1 MNIRTK
7 LLSPILLALLI
18 FTVAVHFYW
27 RPIML
32 NQEKEEIIEC
42 EQDVLRNLVPGLL
55 RGLLI
60 GDLGDV
66 YVTLDRLIEINAGEG
81 YQIELFN
88 MQGKR
93 LYPIVSLT
101 ENLSPYIIELK
112 QVLEFEQRQL
122 GYLVVK
128 VNWKERYEETEGQ
141 LLSIELMVLSLFGFI
156 LLAIFTIQNLIIVR
170 PLIAIKD
177 ASLQL
182 ARGENEIDLALQ
194 GKDEVSELARSF
206 DHMRQ
211 SLLDTQ
217 ETLIRK
223 ACEAEQ
229 ANRAKSDFLS
239 RMSHELRTPMNAILG
254 FGQMLKLDAEDFN
267 ETQKDNIE
275 EILEAGHHLLDLIN
289 EVLDLSRIESG
300 KLQISMEAVPLDDV
314 LRQCIVLVNKQ
325 LETHQLE
332 LIDNVSNKNYI
343 VRADFTRLKQ
353 VLLNLLSNAVKYN
366 CDNGCITLDSE
377 ITDDKHLRICVT
389 DTGNGLTEKE
399 ISQLFMP
406 FERLN
411 VNDNIEGT
419 GIGLV
424 ITKHLTELMG
434 GNIGVESVVGK
445 GSRFWIELAL
455 FDEK

>member
-7 LLSPILLALLI
+7 LLAPILLALLV
-18 FTVAVHFYW
+18 FTVTVHFYW
-27 RPIML
+27 RPILL
-32 NQEKEEIIEC
+32 NQEKEEIIER
-42 EQDVLRNLVPGLL
+42 EKDVLRNLVPGLL

-66 YVTLDRLIEINAGEG
+66 YVTLDRLIEINADEG

-88 MQGKR
+88 IQGKR
-93 LYPIVSLT
+93 LYPIVSST
-101 ENLSPYIIELK
+101 ENLTPYTIELK
-112 QVLEFEQRQL
+112 QVLEFEQKPL
-122 GYLVVK
+122 GYLLVK
-128 VNWKERYEETEGQ
+128 VNWKEKYENTEGQ

-182 ARGENEIDLALQ
+182 ARGENEIDLMLQ
-194 GKDEVSELARSF
+194 GKDEVGELARSF

-211 SLLDTQ
+211 SLLETQ
-217 ETLIRK
+217 ESLIRK
-223 ACEAEQ
+223 VSEAEQ

-267 ETQKDNIE
+267 ETQIGNIE
-275 EILEAGHHLLDLIN
+275 EILEAGHHLLNLIN
-289 EVLDLSRIESG
+289 EVLDLSRIEAG
-300 KLQISMEAVPLDDV
+300 KLQISMEAVHLNEV
-314 LRQCIVLVNKQ
+314 LQQCLVLISKQ
-325 LETHQLE
+325 IETHQLE
-332 LIDNVSNKNYI
+332 LIDNISNSDFI
-343 VRADFTRLKQ
+343 VQADFTRLKQ

-366 CDNGCITLDSE
+366 CDSGCITLDGE
-377 ITDDKHLRICVT
+377 ITDDQCLRISVT
-389 DTGNGLTEKE
+389 DTGKGLTEKE
-399 ISQLFMP
+399 VAQLFTP
-406 FERLN
+406 FERLD
-411 VNDNIEGT
+411 VDNNTEGT

-424 ITKHLTELMG
+424 ITKHLVELMS
-434 GNIGVESVVGK
+434 GNIGVESVVGQ

-455 FDEK
+455 YDKK